1 MTLQTCVGKNERVPA
16 DRPPRRRRRL
26 DGTTTPNHGTG
37 AHGRFLL
44 ASPGMSEPAVPPLPS
59 HAHAVANGHA
69 NGNGIAASALRR
81 AILLHLRRVGPSV
94 PDAISAA
101 IGASR
106 SGVAQQLR
114 ALDTAGLV
122 TRTSVRHGVGRPR
135 HLYDITPDAQ
145 GLFPSN
151 YDGLATGLLAAIL
164 EVGGETLVEDV
175 FAARRRQAE
184 ARLRQRMDAS
194 LPADA
199 PLEDRVRELA
209 RLQDE
214 LGYVS
219 EARVETTASACW
231 STTALSWTWLAAC
244 PWRAEPSSSCSAR
257 SSAWTWSA
265 SGTSPPATAAA
276 STGSRSAPTGPSRRG
291 RLSPPRAPRPC
302 GGRARGRGW
311 PRRTRWARRRPRARW
326 PRSAPARRATG
337 SRGGPAWRA
346 RRGCRS

>member
-1 MTLQTCVGKNERVPA
+1 
-16 DRPPRRRRRL
+16 
-26 DGTTTPNHGTG
+26 
-37 AHGRFLL
+37 
-44 ASPGMSEPAVPPLPS
+44 MSEPAVPPP
-59 HAHAVANGHA
+59 APHA
-69 NGNGIAASALRR
+69 NGNGSGIAASTLRR

-94 PDAISAA
+94 PDAISTA

-164 EVGGETLVEDV
+164 EVGGEALVEDV

-184 ARLRQRMDAS
+184 ARLREQMDAS
-194 LPADA
+194 LPPGA
-199 PLEDRVRELA
+199 PLVDRVRELA

-219 EARVETTASACW
+219 EALIDADGIRLLEHNCAV
-231 STTALSWTWLAAC
+231 LDV
-244 PWRAEPSSSCSAR
+244 
-257 SSAWTWSA
+257 A
-265 SGTSPPATAAA
+265 SGMPVACRSELELFREVLGVDLVRERHIAAGDRCCQYRIA
-276 STGSRSAPTGPSRRG
+276 EAPT
-291 RLSPPRAPRPC
+291 A
-302 GGRARGRGW
+302 
-311 PRRTRWARRRPRARW
+311 
-326 PRSAPARRATG
+326 
-337 SRGGPAWRA
+337 
-346 RRGCRS
+346 

>member
-1 MTLQTCVGKNERVPA
+1 
-16 DRPPRRRRRL
+16 
-26 DGTTTPNHGTG
+26 
-37 AHGRFLL
+37 
-44 ASPGMSEPAVPPLPS
+44 MSEPAVPQS
-59 HAHAVANGHA
+59 TSHA
-69 NGNGIAASALRR
+69 NGNGNGSGIAASTLRR
-81 AILLHLRRVGPSV
+81 AILLHLRRAGPSV

-184 ARLRQRMDAS
+184 ARLRQQMDAS
-194 LPADA
+194 LPSDA

-214 LGYVS
+214 LGYVA
-219 EARVETTASACW
+219 EARVDAAGIRLLEHNCAVLDVARGMPVAC
-231 STTALSWTWLAAC
+231 
-244 PWRAEPSSSCSAR
+244 RAELELFREVLGVNLVRERHIAAGDRCCEYRISA
-257 SSAWTWSA
+257 T
-265 SGTSPPATAAA
+265 PTA
-276 STGSRSAPTGPSRRG
+276 
-291 RLSPPRAPRPC
+291 
-302 GGRARGRGW
+302 
-311 PRRTRWARRRPRARW
+311 
-326 PRSAPARRATG
+326 
-337 SRGGPAWRA
+337 
-346 RRGCRS
+346 

>member
-1 MTLQTCVGKNERVPA
+1 
-16 DRPPRRRRRL
+16 
-26 DGTTTPNHGTG
+26 
-37 AHGRFLL
+37 
-44 ASPGMSEPAVPPLPS
+44 MSEPAVPLHASP
-59 HAHAVANGHA
+59 AHANGNA

-94 PDAISAA
+94 PDAISTA

-114 ALDTAGLV
+114 ALDVAGLV

-135 HLYDITPDAQ
+135 HLYDITADAQ

-164 EVGGETLVEDV
+164 EVGGATLVEDV

-184 ARLRQRMDAS
+184 ARLRERMDAS
-194 LPADA
+194 LPSDA

-219 EARVETTASACW
+219 EARVDSDGIRLLEHNCAVLDVARGMPVAC
-231 STTALSWTWLAAC
+231 
-244 PWRAEPSSSCSAR
+244 RAELELFR
-257 SSAWTWSA
+257 EVL
-265 SGTSPPATAAA
+265 GVELVRERHIAAGDRCCEYRVA
-276 STGSRSAPTGPSRRG
+276 SAPT
-291 RLSPPRAPRPC
+291 A
-302 GGRARGRGW
+302 
-311 PRRTRWARRRPRARW
+311 
-326 PRSAPARRATG
+326 
-337 SRGGPAWRA
+337 
-346 RRGCRS
+346 

>member
-1 MTLQTCVGKNERVPA
+1 
-16 DRPPRRRRRL
+16 
-26 DGTTTPNHGTG
+26 
-37 AHGRFLL
+37 
-44 ASPGMSEPAVPPLPS
+44 MSEPAVPPPAS
-59 HAHAVANGHA
+59 HA
-69 NGNGIAASALRR
+69 NGNGNGSGIAASTLRR
-81 AILLHLRRVGPSV
+81 AILLHLRRAGPSV

-145 GLFPSN
+145 DLFPSN

-184 ARLRQRMDAS
+184 ARLRQQMDAS
-194 LPADA
+194 LPSGA

-219 EARVETTASACW
+219 EARVD
-231 STTALSWTWLAAC
+231 
-244 PWRAEPSSSCSAR
+244 
-257 SSAWTWSA
+257 
-265 SGTSPPATAAA
+265 GD
-276 STGSRSAPTGPSRRG
+276 GI
-291 RLSPPRAPRPC
+291 RLLEHNCAVLDV
-302 GGRARGRGW
+302 ARGM
-311 PRRTRWARRRPRARW
+311 PVA
-326 PRSAPARRATG
+326 
-337 SRGGPAWRA
+337 
-346 RRGCRS
+346 CRSELELFREVLGVNVVRERHIAAGDRCCEYRVSESPTA

>member
-1 MTLQTCVGKNERVPA
+1 
-16 DRPPRRRRRL
+16 
-26 DGTTTPNHGTG
+26 
-37 AHGRFLL
+37 
-44 ASPGMSEPAVPPLPS
+44 MSEPAVPPPAP
-59 HAHAVANGHA
+59 HANG
-69 NGNGIAASALRR
+69 NGNGIAASTLRR

-145 GLFPSN
+145 DLFPSN

-164 EVGGETLVEDV
+164 EVGGEALVEDV

-184 ARLRQRMDAS
+184 ARLREQMDAS
-194 LPADA
+194 LPSDA
-199 PLEDRVRELA
+199 PLVDRVRELA

-219 EARVETTASACW
+219 EALIDADGIRLLEHNCAV
-231 STTALSWTWLAAC
+231 LDV
-244 PWRAEPSSSCSAR
+244 
-257 SSAWTWSA
+257 A
-265 SGTSPPATAAA
+265 SGMPVACRSELELFREVLGVNLVRERHIAAGDRCCQYRVADAPPA
-276 STGSRSAPTGPSRRG
+276 
-291 RLSPPRAPRPC
+291 
-302 GGRARGRGW
+302 
-311 PRRTRWARRRPRARW
+311 
-326 PRSAPARRATG
+326 
-337 SRGGPAWRA
+337 
-346 RRGCRS
+346 